1 MARFARQRIQF
12 GKPIAEYEIT
22 QRKLATLAAETFAAE
37 AMLGELTAL
46 VDRGESDYSMETACA
61 KVFASDLIWR
71 ASDEMVQVA
80 GGRGFVK
87 PYPYERMLRDA
98 RINRIFE
105 GTNEVLRLFIAL
117 NGVQGPAERLKEI
130 GVAIRRPLQNW
141 GLLSGYAA
149 SRVRSLLGATPTLDA
164 PLSERLATHKRYFEK
179 HVAELKE
186 HTERAILK
194 HRAAIVDRQFVL
206 ERLANMAI
214 ELVATAC
221 VLARTQAVIAER
233 DEEATEHELALC
245 DLFCVESG
253 RRFRANRLALDERE
267 EDVDQVRRRI
277 ASALGKNPN

>member
-1 MARFARQRIQF
+1 MASYAEQRVQF
-12 GKPIAEYEIT
+12 GKPIAAYEIT

-37 AMLGELTAL
+37 AMLGELTHL
-46 VDRGESDYSMETACA
+46 VDRGESDYSMEAACA

-71 ASDEMVQVA
+71 ATDEMVQVA

-105 GTNEVLRLFIAL
+105 GTNEILRLFVAL
-117 NGVQGPAERLKEI
+117 NGVQGPADKLKELGI
-130 GVAIRRPLQNW
+130 AIRRPLQNW

-149 SRVRSLLGATPTLDA
+149 SRVRSMLGATPTIDV

-179 HVAELKE
+179 HVAELKD
-186 HTERAILK
+186 HTEKAILK
-194 HRAAIVDRQFVL
+194 YRAAIVDRQFVL

-214 ELVATAC
+214 ELVARAS
-221 VLARTQAVIAER
+221 VLARTQSSIAER
-233 DEEATEHELALC
+233 GEAANAHELALC

-267 EDVDQVRRRI
+267 ETVDDVRRAI
-277 ASALGKNPN
+277 ANALRSDS

>member
-37 AMLGELTAL
+37 AMLSELTAL

-105 GTNEVLRLFIAL
+105 GTNEVLRTFIAL
-117 NGVQGPAERLKEI
+117 AGIERLGDYLEHVGSALREPIKDI
-130 GVAIRRPLQNW
+130 GVLTEFAFHRIKDAVGRPSA
-141 GLLSGYAA
+141 G
-149 SRVRSLLGATPTLDA
+149 V
-164 PLSERLATHKRYFEK
+164 K
-179 HVAELKE
+179 VAEPLAGPLKAIE
-186 HTERAILK
+186 RYAGALHEGAERAIRA
-194 HRAAIVDRQFVL
+194 HRERVVEEQLALARLADIAIDVYALTAVVGRVQSAIERAGEAAAEPEIDIARQFSREAGARIEARVAML
-206 ERLANMAI
+206 SENGDERL
-214 ELVATAC
+214 
-221 VLARTQAVIAER
+221 
-233 DEEATEHELALC
+233 
-245 DLFCVESG
+245 
-253 RRFRANRLALDERE
+253 
-267 EDVDQVRRRI
+267 RRI
-277 ASALGKNPN
+277 ARRPAVAR